1 MFPQEVRLVEKP
13 SKINAGE
20 VLVHAFAE
28 FTDAHSA
35 TEALNAL
42 QVGLLMPQ
50 TVCSF
55 CLAVLE
61 GRISFSASWEGL
73 QVAACSAPQNR
84 TAC

>member
-1 MFPQEVRLVEKP
+1 MHCFTTVDKLLQEVRLVEKP

-42 QVGLLMPQ
+42 QVGCP
-50 TVCSF
+50 
-55 CLAVLE
+55 
-61 GRISFSASWEGL
+61 
-73 QVAACSAPQNR
+73 
-84 TAC
+84 

>member
-1 MFPQEVRLVEKP
+1 MEKP

-42 QVGLLMPQ
+42 QVGCP
-50 TVCSF
+50 
-55 CLAVLE
+55 
-61 GRISFSASWEGL
+61 RPSWF
-73 QVAACSAPQNR
+73 AACFCEGVPGRGASSLVLL
-84 TAC
+84 TAL